1 MTVISPKTIGT
12 DYKENKKL
20 GRFIRQQRFNVKD
33 EGGLSEIDFRITYIK
48 PHDTWIYDI
57 KVNIVVAGKL
67 KKCYWYSTNES
78 LSLKEYGYR
87 TSSRNRNEEIRRMA
101 RAELSRF
108 LKYFGVKGY
117 NISVGTI
124 KVVDSL

>member
-1 MTVISPKTIGT
+1 MAVISPRDIGT
-12 DYKENKKL
+12 YYKENKKF

-33 EGGLSEIDFRITYIK
+33 ESGLSEIDFRITYIK
-48 PHDTWIYDI
+48 PHDTWVDDI

-67 KKCYWYSTNES
+67 KRCYWYSTNQS
-78 LSLKEYGYR
+78 LSLAEYGSR

>member
-67 KKCYWYSTNES
+67 KKRYWYSTNES
-78 LSLKEYGYR
+78 LSLSEYGYC
-87 TSSRNRNEEIRRMA
+87 TSSRNRNKEIRRMA

-117 NISVGTI
+117 NISVGSI

>member
-12 DYKENKKL
+12 VYKENKKL
-20 GRFIRQQRFNVKD
+20 GRFIREQRFNVKD
-33 EGGLSEIDFRITYIK
+33 KGGLSEIDFRITYIK
-48 PHDTWIYDI
+48 PHDTWIGDI
-57 KVNIVVAGKL
+57 EVNIVVAGKL
-67 KKCYWYSTNES
+67 KSCYWRLTNES
-78 LSLKEYGYR
+78 LSLAEYGSR
-87 TSSRNRNEEIRRMA
+87 TSSRNRNKEIRRMA